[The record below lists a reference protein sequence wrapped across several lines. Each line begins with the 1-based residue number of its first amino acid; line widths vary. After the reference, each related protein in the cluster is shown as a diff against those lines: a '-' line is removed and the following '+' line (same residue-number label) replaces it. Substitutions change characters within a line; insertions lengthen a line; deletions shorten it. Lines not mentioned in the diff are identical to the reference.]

1 MANIDFNPIAEVRHN
16 REQLLEQHGGIDGLH
31 QHMDAERQKLE
42 KQGWQFITADEVMA
56 KKQKSQSA
64 V

>member
-1 MANIDFNPIAEVRHN
+1 MANTDVNPIAEVRHN
-16 REQLLEQHGGIDGLH
+16 REQLLEKHGGIDGLH
-31 QHMDAERQKLE
+31 QHMQEERLKLE
-42 KQGWQFITADEVMA
+42 KQGWQFITANEVMA